1 MTMTRE
7 EIDTEVEVRRELR
20 AALAE
25 AAATVGG
32 YNGRVRAA
40 ALHHAA
46 DRLSAQP
53 ATAGLLREW
62 AEEMR
67 TADDNYQGPM
77 ADLAEIEAAVGPC
90 GPKEGVVRA
99 AMRCAKERSEAQA
112 QLAALRA
119 AIVAPSATAWERAV
133 RIDAVLADPAQAAE
147 AHDER
152 MRAEGRDEAMADFT
166 EARVFEAERD
176 ALAGQLAA
184 LRGQL
189 AEIVRHRDAVP
200 ALAEDERRTRAARGG
215 SPDEGW
221 GRDDAPPS
229 WQAWREAR
237 DRLDAAKRDMTAGV
251 YALSL
256 ADPSQAAEAHDRRV
270 RAEALREAAEAAGK
284 HHFAMGGLAGTER
297 WLRARADE
305 IEGAR

>member
-200 ALAEDERRTRAARGG
+200 ALAE
-215 SPDEGW
+215 
-221 GRDDAPPS
+221 
-229 WQAWREAR
+229 
-237 DRLDAAKRDMTAGV
+237 
-251 YALSL
+251 ALSL